1 MYLVLM
7 MATVLAFTVVCI
19 VAYNGQQEDGHR

>member
-7 MATVLAFTVVCI
+7 MATVLAFAIVCI
-19 VAYNGQQEDGHR
+19 VAYNGQQEDGYR